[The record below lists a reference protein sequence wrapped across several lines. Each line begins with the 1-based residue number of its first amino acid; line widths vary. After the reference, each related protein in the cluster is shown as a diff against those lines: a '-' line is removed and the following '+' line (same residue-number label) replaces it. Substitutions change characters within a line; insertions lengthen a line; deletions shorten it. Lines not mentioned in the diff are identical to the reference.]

1 MESARDIWSRA
12 EINEMHKKLLELEK
26 QLAELGKQQER
37 KRKRAKAATQSA
49 AAAAAA
55 EDDDGGVR
63 VMCCPHC
70 SKAVIVTLS
79 K

>member
-49 AAAAAA
+49 AAAAA
-55 EDDDGGVR
+55 EDAVL
-63 VMCCPHC
+63 VMSCPHC
-70 SKAVIVTLS
+70 TRAFKVTVSKE
-79 K
+79 